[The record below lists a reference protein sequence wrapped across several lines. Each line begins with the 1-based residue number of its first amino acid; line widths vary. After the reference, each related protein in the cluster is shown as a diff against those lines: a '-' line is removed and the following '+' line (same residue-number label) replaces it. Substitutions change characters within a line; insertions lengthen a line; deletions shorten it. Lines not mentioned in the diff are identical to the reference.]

1 MLVYLVEQLVN
12 PFKHRENLEA
22 LHLRRFD
29 QHNPG
34 MIRCS
39 GIQKFQERR
48 EFPLNL

>member
-1 MLVYLVEQLVN
+1 MLVCLVEQLVN

-22 LHLRRFD
+22 LHLQRFD
-29 QHNPG
+29 QHNTS
-34 MIRCS
+34 MIRSS